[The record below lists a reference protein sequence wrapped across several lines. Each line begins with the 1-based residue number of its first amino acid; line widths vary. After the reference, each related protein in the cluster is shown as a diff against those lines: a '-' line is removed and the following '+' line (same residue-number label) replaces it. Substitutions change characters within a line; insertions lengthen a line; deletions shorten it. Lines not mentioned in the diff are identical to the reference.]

1 MTNNMSTIAASAVLD
16 LATNAVDNAPTLA
29 TALGELGNITSISL
43 SPVLEATKN
52 LTGIFKEVSRL
63 TVWQHTVK
71 YSVNSA
77 KICLVAQL
85 FGKIIF
91 LLSY

>member
-1 MTNNMSTIAASAVLD
+1 MTNTTSTIAASAVLG
-16 LATNAVDNAPTLA
+16 LANNAVENAPTL
-29 TALGELGNITSISL
+29 TSALSELGNITSISL

-63 TVWQHTVK
+63 TVRQHTVK

-77 KICLVAQL
+77 KICLAAQL

-91 LLSY
+91 PLSY